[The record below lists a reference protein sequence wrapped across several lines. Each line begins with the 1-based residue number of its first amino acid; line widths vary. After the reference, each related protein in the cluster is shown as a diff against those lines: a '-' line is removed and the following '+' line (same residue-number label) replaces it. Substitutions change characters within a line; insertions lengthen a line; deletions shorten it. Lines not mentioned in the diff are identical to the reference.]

1 MERIKRLLAEAGI
14 AEYIAVQ
21 TEERTAELFFVR
33 QQLDTRRIKDVSRVS
48 VSVYRESGE
57 GEERQKG
64 QSDAMLLPAMSDE
77 ACVKALRDAYYAAQF
92 AMNPWYAAPD
102 PIRAP
107 QVKKTGEIME
117 RSCEEL
123 AGLTAKALF
132 DADDAEGAFVNSA
145 EVFVSQRT
153 VRVISSEGADVSWTE
168 GKAEGEY
175 VVQAL
180 EPEDVEMHRQFAFD
194 ELDCETLS
202 DDVREALRF
211 VRDRARAQSVLKSG
225 VYDLILTRENAATVL
240 RYYCQRSSARMCY
253 PGYSTW
259 KPGDDVQGESSGER
273 LELTLRA
280 NTPYSWEGIPMTD
293 KKLLT
298 DGKLQIIHGENRLCR
313 YLGIP
318 ATGDYRRFSCEN
330 EGSLSFAEMKAR
342 PCLWAVTFS
351 DFQMDSFS
359 GHFGGEIR
367 LAYLIEDGVLTPVT
381 GGSVNG
387 SLMEAQ
393 SGFAFSKERFTGMD
407 YRGPYALMLKNV
419 KVAGTQ
425 EAE

>member
-21 TEERTAELFFVR
+21 TNERTAELFFVR
-33 QQLDTRRIKDVSRVS
+33 RQLDMRRIKDVSKVS
-48 VSVYRESGE
+48 VSVFRTQGE
-57 GEERQKG
+57 GEDRQKG
-64 QSDAMLLPAMSDE
+64 QSDAMLLPSMSDE

-102 PIRAP
+102 PVCAP
-107 QVKKTGEIME
+107 EEQRHTELLD

-123 AGLTAKALF
+123 AGQLAAALY
-132 DADDAEGAFVNSA
+132 DADDAQGAFVNSA
-145 EVFVSQRT
+145 EVFVSHRA
-153 VRVISSEGADVSWTE
+153 VRVISSEGTDVRWAE
-168 GKAEGEY
+168 AKAEGEY

-180 EPEDVEMHRQFAFD
+180 EPEDVEMHRQFSFD
-194 ELDCETLS
+194 TLDTQALS
-202 DDVREALRF
+202 DDVREALTF
-211 VRDRARAQSVLKSG
+211 VRDRARAQRVLKSG
-225 VYDLILTRENAATVL
+225 SYDLILTRENAATVL

-259 KPGDDVQGESSGER
+259 KPGDDVQGQTKGER

-280 NTPYSWEGIPMTD
+280 NTPYSYEGIPMED

-298 DGKLQIIHGENRLCR
+298 DGRLELIHGENRLCR

-330 EGSLSFAEMKAR
+330 EGSLTFEEMKAR

-351 DFQMDSFS
+351 DFQMDGFS

-367 LAYLIEDGVLTPVT
+367 LAYLIEDGIITKAFGKVKAADNP
-381 GGSVNG
+381 
-387 SLMEAQ
+387 AQ
-393 SGFAFSKERFTGMD
+393 
-407 YRGPYALMLKNV
+407 ML
-419 KVAGTQ
+419 
-425 EAE
+425 AELG